1 MKTKKKI
8 KKILKNFDFEK
19 VHDVMTHLNWTWYD
33 TDGKVP
39 SIDQLKELAK
49 KLLYHAAEKEGFYSS
64 ATGGFKAT
72 KYENGTLELEF
83 ILASWMIEE
92 D

>member
-8 KKILKNFDFEK
+8 KKILKNFDFDR
-19 VHDVMTHLNWTWYD
+19 VHDVMEHLNWGWKD

-49 KLLYHAAEKEGFYSS
+49 KLLNEVSEKDEFYNIS
-64 ATGGFKAT
+64 TGGFRAF
-72 KYENGTLELEF
+72 KYENGSLELEF
-83 ILASWMIEE
+83 VLTDWMVEE

>member
-8 KKILKNFDFEK
+8 KKILKHFDFDQ
-19 VHDVMTHLNWTWYD
+19 VHDVMEHLNWGWKD

-39 SIDQLKELAK
+39 NIDQLKGLAE
-49 KLLYHAAEKEGFYSS
+49 KLLNEVSEKDEFNTIS
-64 ATGGFKAT
+64 TGGFRAF
-72 KYENGTLELEF
+72 KYENGSLELEF
-83 ILASWMIEE
+83 VLTDWMIEE

>member
-8 KKILKNFDFEK
+8 KKILKHFDFDQ
-19 VHDVMTHLNWTWYD
+19 VHNVMEHLNWGWKD

-39 SIDQLKELAK
+39 SIDQLKELAE
-49 KLLYHAAEKEGFYSS
+49 KLLNEVSEKNGFYNIS
-64 ATGGFKAT
+64 TGGFRAF
-72 KYENGTLELEF
+72 KYENGSLELEF
-83 ILASWMIEE
+83 VLTDWMIEE

>member
-8 KKILKNFDFEK
+8 KKILKHFDFDQ
-19 VHDVMTHLNWTWYD
+19 VHNVMEHLNWGWKD

-39 SIDQLKELAK
+39 NIDQLKELAE
-49 KLLYHAAEKEGFYSS
+49 KLLNEISGKNEFYTIS
-64 ATGGFKAT
+64 TGGFRAL

-83 ILASWMIEE
+83 VVTDWMVEE

>member
-8 KKILKNFDFEK
+8 KKILKHFDFEK
-19 VHDVMTHLNWTWYD
+19 VHNVMTHLNWSWRD
-33 TDGKVP
+33 TDGKAP

-49 KLLYHAAEKEGFYSS
+49 RLLSQVSEEEGFYSS
-64 ATGGFKAT
+64 ATGGFKAI
-72 KYENGTLELEF
+72 KYENGSLELEF
-83 ILASWMIEE
+83 ILTDWMVDE

>member
-19 VHDVMTHLNWTWYD
+19 VHNVMEHLNWGWKD

-39 SIDQLKELAK
+39 SIDQLKELAE
-49 KLLYHAAEKEGFYSS
+49 KLLNEVSEKDEFYYIS
-64 ATGGFKAT
+64 TGGFRAF
-72 KYENGTLELEF
+72 KYENGSLELEF
-83 ILASWMIEE
+83 VVTDWMVEE

>member
-8 KKILKNFDFEK
+8 KKILKHFDFEQ
-19 VHDVMTHLNWTWYD
+19 VHDVMEHLNWGWKD

-39 SIDQLKELAK
+39 SIDQLKDLAK
-49 KLLYHAAEKEGFYSS
+49 KLLNEVAEKDKFYTIS
-64 ATGGFKAT
+64 TGGLKALR
-72 KYENGTLELEF
+72 YENGSMGLEF
-83 ILASWMIEE
+83 ILTDWMVEE

>member
-8 KKILKNFDFEK
+8 KKILKHFDFEK
-19 VHDVMTHLNWTWYD
+19 VHNVMTHLNWSWHD
-33 TDGKVP
+33 TDGKAP
-39 SIDQLKELAK
+39 SIDQLKDLAK
-49 KLLYHAAEKEGFYSS
+49 RLLNEVSEKEEFYSS
-64 ATGGFKAT
+64 ASGGLKAI

-83 ILASWMIEE
+83 ILASWMVEE

>member
-8 KKILKNFDFEK
+8 KKILKHFDFEQ
-19 VHDVMTHLNWTWYD
+19 VHDVMEHLNWCWKD

-39 SIDQLKELAK
+39 SIDQLKDLAK
-49 KLLYHAAEKEGFYSS
+49 QLLNEVAEKNEFYSLS
-64 ATGGFKAT
+64 TGGLKALR
-72 KYENGTLELEF
+72 YENGSMELEF
-83 ILASWMIEE
+83 VLTEWMVEE

>member
-8 KKILKNFDFEK
+8 KKILKHFDFDQ
-19 VHDVMTHLNWTWYD
+19 VHGVMEHLNWGWKD

-39 SIDQLKELAK
+39 SIDQLKELAE
-49 KLLYHAAEKEGFYSS
+49 KLLYEVSEKDEFYNIS
-64 ATGGFKAT
+64 TGGFRAF
-72 KYENGTLELEF
+72 KYENGSLELEF
-83 ILASWMIEE
+83 VVTDWMVEE